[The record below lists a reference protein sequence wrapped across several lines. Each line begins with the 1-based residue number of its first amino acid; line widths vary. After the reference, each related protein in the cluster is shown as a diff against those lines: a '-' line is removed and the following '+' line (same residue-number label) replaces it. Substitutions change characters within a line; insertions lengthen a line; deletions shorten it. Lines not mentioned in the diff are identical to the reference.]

1 MFKYNFVYLLTM
13 KQTIRKSI
21 RESVI
26 QTGIGTITGFT
37 LMLIIFPM
45 FGIDVKVT
53 TVAEITLSFMLFG
66 LTKNYLI
73 RRLFN
78 LLHSGKIKWFS
89 LKQNKFQSLF
99 ESSFQTVA
107 GTIMS
112 FWLSILIY
120 PLFGLDVPMMKI
132 GGISIVFTVTSILKN
147 YIVRRY
153 FVKN

>member
-1 MFKYNFVYLLTM
+1 M
-13 KQTIRKSI
+13 KQTIKKSI
-21 RESVI
+21 RETLI
-26 QTGIGTITGFT
+26 QTGFGTITGFL

-45 FGIDVKVT
+45 FGVDVKIQ
-53 TVAEITLSFMLFG
+53 TVAEITLSFMIFG

-78 LLHSGKIKWFS
+78 LLHSGRVKWFS
-89 LKQNKFQSLF
+89 EKQNKFQSLF
-99 ESSFQTVA
+99 ESSFQTFA

-120 PLFGLDVPMMKI
+120 PMFGLEVPIMKI
-132 GGISIVFTVTSILKN
+132 GGISIVFTLTSIIKN